1 MTASINRRG
10 VTLAAMIFAVA
21 MTFIDQTIVSVAAP
35 QIQGDLGL
43 TSTGLQWGVNA
54 YLLAMAALFAF
65 GGRLADTA
73 GHRRMVTIGIGVFA
87 AASAL
92 CGLTPTGPLAEAWLI
107 TFRALQGVGGALMY
121 PAALAIVV
129 NSYAAKQ
136 RGKALAMFF
145 GIAGGLTAV
154 GPTVGGYLT
163 AWTWRS
169 IFWINIPVAI
179 IALVLIAV
187 AQPRNERRPARLD
200 VPGLVLITAGVG
212 LSVFGLQQSAAWG
225 WTNPLTVGSLAI
237 AAALLVAFV
246 LVELRAAAP
255 LMDVSIFRNRSFR
268 VDNIVLFAAMI
279 VFVPVFFFASEY
291 GQISLAQTPSKA
303 SLMLLY
309 FFSGF
314 VVAAQFGGRML
325 DQIGARRP
333 VVLGC
338 VLAAVGLNL
347 WAAHVTSLSVGA
359 QVTFIIM
366 AGAGMGLLL
375 GQANTD
381 ALNHAPSTAY
391 GEATGITQTV
401 RNFGSSLGLAA
412 TGTVLVT
419 QLRSHL
425 TSSLIAKGVPTDRA
439 HQIAA
444 DIAQLKGSGSTAIPR
459 FVQVDFAAAT
469 SSVLMVMSW
478 VMVATAFVAFVGL
491 PRRRRDA
498 VGRTGSSLQPKV
510 A

>member
-1 MTASINRRG
+1 
-10 VTLAAMIFAVA
+10 
-21 MTFIDQTIVSVAAP
+21 
-35 QIQGDLGL
+35 
-43 TSTGLQWGVNA
+43 
-54 YLLAMAALFAF
+54 
-65 GGRLADTA
+65 
-73 GHRRMVTIGIGVFA
+73 
-87 AASAL
+87 
-92 CGLTPTGPLAEAWLI
+92 
-107 TFRALQGVGGALMY
+107 
-121 PAALAIVV
+121 
-129 NSYAAKQ
+129 
-136 RGKALAMFF
+136 
-145 GIAGGLTAV
+145 
-154 GPTVGGYLT
+154 
-163 AWTWRS
+163 
-169 IFWINIPVAI
+169 
-179 IALVLIAV
+179 
-187 AQPRNERRPARLD
+187 
-200 VPGLVLITAGVG
+200 
-212 LSVFGLQQSAAWG
+212 
-225 WTNPLTVGSLAI
+225 
-237 AAALLVAFV
+237 
-246 LVELRAAAP
+246 
-255 LMDVSIFRNRSFR
+255 MDVSIFRNRSFR

-478 VMVATAFVAFVGL
+478 VMVATAFVAFFGL

-498 VGRTGSSLQPKV
+498 SGELHSLQPKV